1 MKVIL
6 NADIKTLG
14 KKGDLVNVSDGY
26 ARNFLFPR
34 KLAVEANAANLNT
47 VSQRESAKEYHKSV
61 EIKNAEDLKQQ
72 LEKISVTIKVKAGA
86 NGKLF
91 GSVTSKE
98 VAEVLASLYGV
109 SVDKKKIV
117 LSEPI
122 KAYGTYI
129 LDIKLYANI
138 TAKLNVVVVEEK

>member
-129 LDIKLYANI
+129 LDIKLYANS
-138 TAKLNVVVVEEK
+138 TAKLNVVVAGEK